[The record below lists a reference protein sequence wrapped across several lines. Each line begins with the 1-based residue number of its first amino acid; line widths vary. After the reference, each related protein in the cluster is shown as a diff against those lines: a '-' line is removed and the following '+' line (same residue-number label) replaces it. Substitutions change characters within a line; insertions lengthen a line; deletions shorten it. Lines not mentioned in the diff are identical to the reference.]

1 MKLSP
6 VEVIRYCKQSR
17 LISLSLSLRPQSYIV
32 DIRELD
38 EPIVNVIDYHFLYGY
53 YEPTLFI
60 LYEPLR
66 TWGGRVAV
74 RQDTCAIAAISLN
87 ITQKVM

>member
-1 MKLSP
+1 M
-6 VEVIRYCKQSR
+6 I
-17 LISLSLSLRPQSYIV
+17 LSLLFGQSYIV

-53 YEPTLFI
+53 YEPTLFV

-87 ITQKVM
+87 ITQKVMNYIE

>member
-1 MKLSP
+1 M
-6 VEVIRYCKQSR
+6 I
-17 LISLSLSLRPQSYIV
+17 LSLLFGQSYIV

-53 YEPTLFI
+53 YEPTLFV

-87 ITQKVM
+87 ITQKVMSYNGARVAACF

>member
-1 MKLSP
+1 M
-6 VEVIRYCKQSR
+6 V
-17 LISLSLSLRPQSYIV
+17 LSLLSDQSYIV

-53 YEPTLFI
+53 YEPTLFV

-87 ITQKVM
+87 ITQKVFFNENRVTALFASTG

>member
-1 MKLSP
+1 M
-6 VEVIRYCKQSR
+6 
-17 LISLSLSLRPQSYIV
+17 
-32 DIRELD
+32 
-38 EPIVNVIDYHFLYGY
+38 NVIDYHFLHGY
-53 YEPTLFI
+53 YEPTLFV

-87 ITQKVM
+87 ITQKVS